1 MSGRLRRREN
11 DMSNAPKDAS
21 TNRDPALDEDLE
33 LNQSDTDAVAGGSK
47 KGRDGRDS
55 RAARPDRLV
64 SE

>member
-1 MSGRLRRREN
+1 
-11 DMSNAPKDAS
+11 MSNAPKDAS

>member
-1 MSGRLRRREN
+1 MAN
-11 DMSNAPKDAS
+11 TPKDVGM
-21 TNRDPALDEDLE
+21 TTGPALDEDLE
-33 LNQSDTDAVAGGSK
+33 LEQSDTDAVAGGSK